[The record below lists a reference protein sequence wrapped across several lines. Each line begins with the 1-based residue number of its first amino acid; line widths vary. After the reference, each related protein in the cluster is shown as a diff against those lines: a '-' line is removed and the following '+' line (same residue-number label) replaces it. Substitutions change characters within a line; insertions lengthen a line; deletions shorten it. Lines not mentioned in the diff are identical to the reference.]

1 MKRPGP
7 IRESVTTIG
16 QDGSRPFLQPAI
28 VFGSWWKAR
37 RAVAWLLIAFFA
49 ALPWIEIEGFPA
61 VFLDVEHRRF
71 HLFGLRSLPPS
82 LPPSPLPHSCC
93 CRCCCCF
100 L

>member
-49 ALPWIEIEGFPA
+49 ALP
-61 VFLDVEHRRF
+61 
-71 HLFGLRSLPPS
+71 
-82 LPPSPLPHSCC
+82 
-93 CRCCCCF
+93 
-100 L
+100 